1 MNSLH
6 TMHILDI
13 DGNVVY
19 NPNKRRTTTQKR
31 NINMIQEFSVE
42 NYRSIKTKQTL
53 SFLANPKVHTEFDD
67 YLITPINSSV
77 RLLKTCLL
85 YGYNASGKSNLLMAF
100 DFLRSLVVS
109 GPSTKDDSTAFIPF
123 ALDAETVKQPGT
135 FTLIF
140 FIGSVRFEYE
150 VSLDS
155 YHIRHESLR
164 FTPQRRITTLFT
176 RSYDE
181 EHAVSRLTIG
191 QSCGFSAKDKTI
203 LQGNTIENCTLLFA
217 YQRSNVHSAVLDQ
230 VVSYFKNT
238 CMPLINQG
246 RSLNPWGREQLKT
259 YAERKGFFRAFL
271 EKADF
276 QIADFEIHTP
286 VHHADIATLAEQ
298 GALTQAPKALNQD
311 GQVDNKELL
320 FTHITDQGSYQIP
333 SWNESEGTMRYFGLG
348 GILQQMILSPQV
360 VAIDDLE
367 VSLHPDLVTFFLQM
381 FFMNTHTS
389 QLMVTTHAQYLM
401 EQDYIRN
408 DMVWFCEKQPDG
420 GSEYFSAQ
428 DFKLHKN
435 NNLANFYQSGKL
447 GAKPVLGSPLL
458 TRDGQ

>member
-13 DGNVVY
+13 GGNIVY
-19 NPNKRRTTTQKR
+19 NPNKRRIFTQKR
-31 NINMIQEFSVE
+31 VINMIQEFSVE
-42 NYRSIKTKQTL
+42 NYRSIKTKQTI

-67 YLITPINSSV
+67 YLITRINNSV
-77 RLLKTCLL
+77 GLLKTCLL

-109 GPSTKDDSTAFIPF
+109 GPSTKDDSTGFIPF
-123 ALDAETVKQPGT
+123 ALDVETVKEPGT

-150 VSLDS
+150 VTLDA

-181 EHAVSRLTIG
+181 AHSVSRLTIG
-191 QSCGFSAKDKTI
+191 QSCGFSAKEKTI

-217 YQRSNVHSAVLDQ
+217 YQRSNVHSLALDQ

-246 RSLNPWGREQLKT
+246 RSLNPWGREQLET
-259 YAERKGFFRAFL
+259 YAERKGFFRAVL

-276 QIADFEIHTP
+276 QIADFQIQTP
-286 VHHADIATLAEQ
+286 VHHADKGTLVEQ
-298 GALTQAPKALNQD
+298 GADRK
-311 GQVDNKELL
+311 
-320 FTHITDQGSYQIP
+320 S
-333 SWNESEGTMRYFGLG
+333 
-348 GILQQMILSPQV
+348 V
-360 VAIDDLE
+360 V
-367 VSLHPDLVTFFLQM
+367 
-381 FFMNTHTS
+381 
-389 QLMVTTHAQYLM
+389 
-401 EQDYIRN
+401 
-408 DMVWFCEKQPDG
+408 
-420 GSEYFSAQ
+420 
-428 DFKLHKN
+428 
-435 NNLANFYQSGKL
+435 
-447 GAKPVLGSPLL
+447 
-458 TRDGQ
+458 

>member
-19 NPNKRRTTTQKR
+19 NPSKRRETTPKR

-42 NYRSIKTKQTL
+42 NYRSIKTKQTI

-67 YLITPINSSV
+67 YLITRINNSV
-77 RLLKTCLL
+77 GLLKTCLL

-109 GPSTKDDSTAFIPF
+109 GPSTKDDSTGFIPF
-123 ALDAETVKQPGT
+123 ALDVETVKEPGT

-150 VSLDS
+150 VTLDA
-155 YHIRHESLR
+155 YQIRHESLR

-181 EHAVSRLTIG
+181 AHSVSRLTIG
-191 QSCGFSAKDKTI
+191 QSCGFSAKEKTI

-217 YQRSNVHSAVLDQ
+217 YQRSNVHSLALDQ

-246 RSLNPWGREQLKT
+246 RSLNPWGREQLET
-259 YAERKGFFRAFL
+259 YAERKGFFRAVL

-276 QIADFEIHTP
+276 QIADFQIQTP
-286 VHHADIATLAEQ
+286 VHHADKGTLAEQ
-298 GALTQAPKALNQD
+298 GALAQTPIALNQD
-311 GQVDNKELL
+311 GQVDTKELL
-320 FTHITDQGSYQIP
+320 FTHITNQGSYQIP
-333 SWNESEGTMRYFGLG
+333 SWNESEGTMRYFRLG
-348 GILQQMILSPQV
+348 GILQQLIHSVHV
-360 VAIDDLE
+360 VAIDELE
-367 VSLHPDLVTFFLQM
+367 ASLHPDLVTFFLQM
-381 FFMNTHTS
+381 FLMNTQTS
-389 QLMVTTHAQYLM
+389 QLMVTTHAQYIM

-408 DMVWFCEKQPDG
+408 DMVWFCEKQSDG
-420 GSEYFSAQ
+420 GSEYYSAQ

-435 NNLANFYQSGKL
+435 NNLANFYYCGKL
-447 GAKPVLGSPLL
+447 GAKPVLGSPIL
-458 TRDGQ
+458 TRNE